1 LGSGSPAPGAL
12 AGAKQAIPR
21 LVCSV
26 QGDGAMRSIAEVVL
40 MKRIW
45 LLTLVF
51 FLSLTGLAVAG
62 VSLLLSSG
70 ALLSR

>member
-1 LGSGSPAPGAL
+1 
-12 AGAKQAIPR
+12 
-21 LVCSV
+21 
-26 QGDGAMRSIAEVVL
+26 MRSIAEVVL

-51 FLSLTGLAVAG
+51 FLSLTGLAVVG

-70 ALLSR
+70 ALLSQ

>member
-1 LGSGSPAPGAL
+1 
-12 AGAKQAIPR
+12 
-21 LVCSV
+21 
-26 QGDGAMRSIAEVVL
+26 MRSITEVVL

-45 LLTLVF
+45 LLALVF

-70 ALLSR
+70 ALLSQ